1 MNPTTEYKL
10 EEIVKKIYI
19 WHTSEEQLNNA
30 IDNLQSDCNTIAAN
44 MQSGLDISRK
54 MNAVSEGEAK
64 YVQSIIDKLHIL
76 PNHISEVLKPL
87 CEQRIDK
94 KLALQIDIPKELLKI
109 SDMRN
114 VLLDFERNANVFG
127 NLGDYSL
134 EYWIKPNVTEEYV
147 TECNIVKL

>member
-1 MNPTTEYKL
+1 MNPTPEYKL
-10 EEIVKKIYI
+10 EEIVKRIYI

-54 MNAVSEGEAK
+54 MNAVSEEEAK
-64 YVQSIIDKLHIL
+64 YIQSIIDKLHIL

-87 CEQRIDK
+87 CEQHIDK

-109 SDMRN
+109 SDRKS
-114 VLLDFERNANVFG
+114 VV
-127 NLGDYSL
+127 
-134 EYWIKPNVTEEYV
+134 
-147 TECNIVKL
+147 